1 MIISSTRIMRPGIL
15 AQPEYL
21 LASIYLLSTFITH
34 NKDFHPAIMN
44 IIQYYIKIVGIKM
57 VDLI

>member
-1 MIISSTRIMRPGIL
+1 MRPGIL